1 MIKFVAE
8 WLIDWIVV
16 MFIIVVG
23 LFIIGIG
30 FVFYPFKKIRYFCGE
45 KSHASN
51 GHGRLFFRK
60 GINDK
65 IQGYF

>member
-8 WLIDWIVV
+8 RLIDWIVV

-23 LFIIGIG
+23 LFIVGIG

-45 KSHASN
+45 KAMHLMDTA
-51 GHGRLFFRK
+51 
-60 GINDK
+60 D
-65 IQGYF
+65 YFLERE

>member
-23 LFIIGIG
+23 LFIVGIG

-45 KSHASN
+45 KATHLMDVA
-51 GHGRLFFRK
+51 
-60 GINDK
+60 D
-65 IQGYF
+65 YFLETKK